1 MPFIP
6 VICTSCGASLQ
17 VDSSKRAAIC
27 PYCDQAYVVE
37 DAKKEYT
44 TKVEKLYA
52 NVVNL
57 NDDRAANARLE
68 AGEAFLKL
76 KQWANADAAFRDACD
91 LTPQNYLGWWGRI
104 RALSEDFSLYL
115 DDIGDP
121 MIKTIRFR
129 EEALAKLE
137 DLFNSADMFVPA
149 GEKGSIAQTF
159 RPYAD
164 AVNVTLLKAKAWNSR
179 CVQKLRQEISQAAGQ
194 KAEAD
199 RNAELHDDRKSTNH
213 VYRLT
218 HRGLFTFLMLLFIVC
233 IVWFLLSLRTTPS
246 FIPAAII
253 VIEFLIL
260 IICAIVDANSK
271 KYNRNNSSLQD
282 QYRHESWELDRSIH
296 EHEEALKILN
306 DERTPG
312 QTGAD
317 HQAERL
323 LQAVI
328 TSVRQ
333 A

>member
-76 KQWANADAAFRDACD
+76 KQWASADAAFRDACD

-149 GEKGSIAQTF
+149 GEKGSIAQMF
-159 RPYAD
+159 RAYAD
-164 AVNVTLLKAKAWNSR
+164 KVNETIAKARAWNSR
-179 CVQKLRQEISQAAGQ
+179 CVQKINQEIEDATN
-194 KAEAD
+194 KMKDAD
-199 RNAELHDDRKSTNH
+199 DNYKLHDVHKSTKH
-213 VYRLT
+213 LSRLT
-218 HRGLFTFLMLLFIVC
+218 RGLPLTFFILLFIFC
-233 IVWFLLSLRTTPS
+233 ALLFIGTLHDEPT
-246 FIPAAII
+246 FIPIVII
-253 VIEFLIL
+253 VIEIAIFIV
-260 IICAIVDANSK
+260 CAIIDSK
-271 KYNRNNSSLQD
+271 NREYNRYNSSLRE
-282 QYRHESWELDRSIH
+282 QYRDESSKADHSIDLYK
-296 EHEEALKILN
+296 EALKILN
-306 DERTPG
+306 NEPSKNSNYIIREANG
-312 QTGAD
+312 V
-317 HQAERL
+317 
-323 LQAVI
+323 LQAI
-328 TSVRQ
+328 IPSVR
-333 A
+333 